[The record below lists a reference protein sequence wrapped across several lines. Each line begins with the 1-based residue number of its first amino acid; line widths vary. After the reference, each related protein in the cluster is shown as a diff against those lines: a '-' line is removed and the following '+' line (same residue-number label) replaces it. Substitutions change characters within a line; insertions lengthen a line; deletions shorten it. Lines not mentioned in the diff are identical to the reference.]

1 MSRRQYPFHL
11 IEPKWQQH
19 WLGEQTFRAFN
30 PGEEVPA
37 KHPFAQRH
45 GLAGTV
51 AAAHLPPKFYILD
64 MFPYPSGAGLHVGHP
79 EGYTATD
86 ILARYRRARGWHVLH
101 PMGWDAFGLP
111 AEQYA
116 VKTGRHPRQTT
127 EQNIATFK
135 RQIQSLGFSYD
146 WSRELATTDP
156 DYFKWTQWI
165 FLKLYNS
172 YFDWEW
178 NKATPIEL
186 LEDALSDNPKRKS
199 EWQNN
204 PFLLGTH
211 DGYVS
216 GDRAGRDEARRRLI
230 ERSRLAYV
238 TDAPVWWCPA
248 LGTVLANEE
257 VVDGKSEVGGHPVE
271 RKPMRQWMLRITAY
285 AEKLL
290 ADLDTIDWSDSL
302 KEMQRNW
309 IGRSEGAE
317 VDFAIA
323 DCRLPIADSRIRVF
337 TTRPDT
343 LFGATY
349 MVLSPEHKLVDQI
362 TTAEQRDAVAKYKT
376 EVAKK
381 SDLERTELAK
391 EKTGVFTG
399 AWAINP
405 VIDPNDPLWPDQHLI
420 PIWIADYVL
429 ASYGTGAIMAVPSH
443 DERDMEFALKFDIT
457 TQNVVMPPDDWLRQN
472 GLPSPSAPKEVRE
485 ICNQSIEELRKTY
498 SLANAYFGQKV
509 FVGEGTAINSE
520 NAEVSLNGLP
530 TAEAKKKITDWLEA
544 KGLGK
549 RTINYKLRD
558 WLFSRQRYWGEP
570 FPIVWKRGPDGQS
583 YHEALAESAL
593 PVLPPALTDYKPT
606 ASGEPPLARAK
617 DWVNL
622 PGGSTRETNTM
633 PQWAGSCWYY
643 LRYLDAK
650 NAATFVG
657 SEAEAYWM
665 GGGGVTSL
673 QGYKV
678 TSESSAAVPHAT
690 MQPCNLVT
698 TPGVDLYV
706 GGTEHA
712 VLHLLYARFWH
723 KVLYDLGHVSTPEPF
738 FKLVNQ
744 GLILG
749 EDGQKMAKSRGNVVN
764 PDDMVAQF
772 GADAFR
778 LYEMFMGPLEM
789 SKPWSTRGVEGVY
802 RFLGRVWRLF
812 VDEKSETAF
821 EQAETLAGGTCSTTS
836 QINKDKLELVPPNPS
851 ACQEL
856 LDLILLDGAITDV
869 AATPAQLKTL
879 HACIK
884 KVTEDLDAMRFNT
897 AISAMMVF
905 VNEANA
911 WTSRPLA
918 VMRPF
923 LQLLAPFAP
932 HLAEELWLRLHATFG
947 QRAPSLSYAPW
958 PAFDAALLVE
968 DSIEIP
974 VQVNGKLRDVIRV
987 AADADTATIEAAARA
1002 AEKVKSFLEG
1012 KTVKKV
1018 IVPPKRNVVSLVVG

>member
-1 MSRRQYPFHL
+1 MASSRRQYPFHL
-11 IEPKWQQH
+11 IEPKWQKT
-19 WLGEQTFRAFN
+19 WDEQQVFRAFDPN
-30 PGEEVPA
+30 EEIPA
-37 KHPFAQRH
+37 NHPFAQRH
-45 GLAGTV
+45 KISGKV
-51 AAAHLPPKFYILD
+51 AATQLPPKFYILD

-86 ILARYRRARGWHVLH
+86 ILARYRRACGFNVLH
-101 PMGWDAFGLP
+101 PMGWDSFGLP

-116 VKTGRHPRQTT
+116 VKTGQHPRVTT
-127 EQNIATFK
+127 EANIANFT
-135 RQIQSLGFSYD
+135 RQIKSLGFSYD

-172 YFDWEW
+172 WFNPKT
-178 NKATPIEL
+178 NKAEPIETFKPIAKQLVESVKAKKTTQTSDLIAL
-186 LEDALSDNPKRKS
+186 LQVRYAVDDNFDS
-199 EWQNN
+199 EIII
-204 PFLLGTH
+204 
-211 DGYVS
+211 
-216 GDRAGRDEARRRLI
+216 RDLI
-230 ERSRLAYV
+230 DSKRLAYV
-238 TDAPVWWCPA
+238 SEAPVNWCPE

-257 VVDGKSEVGGHPVE
+257 VIDGKSEVGGFPVV

-317 VDFAIA
+317 VFFGATSSKGSVVIN
-323 DCRLPIADSRIRVF
+323 VF

-349 MVLSPEHKLVDQI
+349 LVLSPEHKFVESI
-362 TTAEQRDAVAKYKT
+362 TEPICLPAVQAYKA
-376 EVAKK
+376 EVARK
-381 SDLERTELAK
+381 SDLERTDLAK

-399 AWAINP
+399 AIARNP
-405 VIDPNDPLWPDQHLI
+405 VNGKMI

-429 ASYGTGAIMAVPSH
+429 ASYGTGAIMAVPAH
-443 DERDMEFALKFDIT
+443 DERDFEFAKKFNLPIVEVIEPDSRWKFFDPVTKLGKEMGVKGSIKGHLFDSSGKLLDIWDTEKPFTSTAGVLKNSKEFD
-457 TQNVVMPPDDWLRQN
+457 
-472 GLPSPSAPKEVRE
+472 GLPA
-485 ICNQSIEELRKTY
+485 L
-498 SLANAYFGQKV
+498 
-509 FVGEGTAINSE
+509 
-520 NAEVSLNGLP
+520 
-530 TAEAKKKITDWLEA
+530 EAKKKIIAWLEE
-544 KGLGK
+544 KNLSK
-549 RTINYKLRD
+549 KTINYKLRD

-570 FPIVWKRGPDGQS
+570 FPIVWKFGPDGES
-583 YHEALAESAL
+583 YHEALPESAL
-593 PVLPPALTDYKPT
+593 PVLPPTLEDYKPT
-606 ASGEPPLARAK
+606 ATGEPPLARAK

-622 PGGSTRETNTM
+622 PDGSVRETNTM

-650 NAATFVG
+650 NSAAFVG
-657 SEAEAYWM
+657 GEVENYWM
-665 GGGGVTSL
+665 GGNSPKS
-673 QGYKV
+673 KV
-678 TSESSAAVPHAT
+678 QSPKSDIGLETLDIGLKS
-690 MQPCNLVT
+690 T

-723 KVLYDLGHVSTPEPF
+723 KVLFDLGYVSTSEPF

-749 EDGQKMAKSRGNVVN
+749 EDGQKMSKSRGNVVN
-764 PDDMVAQF
+764 PDDVL
-772 GADAFR
+772 GEYGSDAFR

-789 SKPWSTRGVEGVY
+789 VKPWNTKGVEGVY

-821 EQAETLAGGTCSTTS
+821 EQAETTATQGNL
-836 QINKDKLELVPPNPS
+836 
-851 ACQEL
+851 EL
-856 LDLILLDGAITDV
+856 LDLILLDGAIADV

-905 VNEANA
+905 VNEAMTWQA
-911 WTSRPLA
+911 KPLS
-918 VMRPF
+918 VMKTF

-932 HLAEELWLRLHATFG
+932 HLAEELWTRLHSTFG
-947 QRAPSLSYAPW
+947 QVAPSLIYAPW
-958 PAFDAALLVE
+958 PKFDPALLVE
-968 DSIEIP
+968 SEIEIP
-974 VQVNGKLRDVIRV
+974 VQVNGKFRDVIKV
-987 AADADTATIEAAARA
+987 AVDADNTTIEAAAKA
-1002 AEKVKSFLEG
+1002 SEKAQPFLAG
-1012 KTVKKV
+1012 KVIKKV
-1018 IVPPKRNVVSLVVG
+1018 IIVPKKMVNLIVG